1 MKSLLNR
8 YWIETTE
15 FGNQFGYGIGVTA
28 YSEEDAQLILS
39 QKISK
44 KFEIK
49 SLTIINSIEE
59 LEQNHVVPN
68 MEEFIHRGIWYP
80 KGYK

>member
-1 MKSLLNR
+1 MKTLLFR
-8 YWIETTE
+8 YWIKTTE

-28 YSEEDAQLILS
+28 YSQEDAQFILS
-39 QKISK
+39 QKINK
-44 KFEIK
+44 KLKIESF
-49 SLTIINSIEE
+49 TVINSLED
-59 LEQNHVVPN
+59 LEQNHVLSN